1 MRGSIVKKG
10 QRYYVVFPV
19 GKKQKWERAPLN
31 EKGRPTKK
39 EAEKLLAQR
48 MTELDSGSYREI
60 KKMTF
65 REFAENWLRDYAGDT
80 NHIKES
86 TASRYVAVINAHH
99 IPFFGDYYLADIT
112 PVIVQEFI
120 SYMSNIPLQASTIQS
135 HLAPLTKMMTHAVK
149 WGYLRHSP
157 MPLVERPKVRQK
169 EMSFLSGTEVKR
181 MVDQVPGEWYTFF
194 LTAAL
199 TGLRLGELLAMR
211 WKNVQWETCRYN
223 VRERIYRGIFNTPK
237 SDASMRSVDLSPMV
251 LESLRTHKA
260 MQNEMKLRQGAAYEN
275 NSLVFCR
282 DSGTPLINPAG
293 LRTLFVNALTDAN
306 CPIIRIHDLR
316 HTYVALLID
325 QGASPKYIQGQ
336 LGHASIQMT
345 FDIYGHL
352 MPEAGQAVVER
363 LDSQVFGTQ

>member
-60 KKMTF
+60 KKVTF
-65 REFAENWLRDYAGDT
+65 REFAEDWLRDYAGDT

-86 TASRYVAVINAHH
+86 TATRYVAVINAHH
-99 IPFFGDYYLADIT
+99 IPFFGDCYLADIT
-112 PVIVQEFI
+112 PALVQEFI
-120 SYMSNIPLQASTIQS
+120 TYMSKIPLKASTIQS
-135 HLAPLTKMMTHAVK
+135 HLAPLTKMMSHAVK
-149 WGYLRHSP
+149 WGFLRNSP
-157 MPLVERPKVRQK
+157 MPMVERPKVRKQ
-169 EMSFLSGTEVKR
+169 EVRFLSGVEVKL
-181 MVDQVPGEWYTFF
+181 MLGHVPGEWYPFF

-199 TGLRLGELLAMR
+199 TGMRLGELLAMR
-211 WKNVQWETCRYN
+211 WQNMQWENCRYN
-223 VRERIYRGIFNTPK
+223 VMERIYEGVFNTPK

-251 LESLRTHKA
+251 LESLRAHKA
-260 MQNEMKLRQGAAYEN
+260 IQNETKLRQGPASEDN
-275 NSLVFCR
+275 NLVFCR
-282 DSGTPLINPAG
+282 DSGTPIIDATK
-293 LRTLFVNALTDAN
+293 LRTLLVNALTDAN

-336 LGHASIQMT
+336 IGHASIQMT
-345 FDIYGHL
+345 FDTNGHL

-363 LDSQVFGTQ
+363 LDSQVFGTE